1 MNKYV
6 IFPGNN
12 GRVFLK
18 PLLDK
23 RGNWVEGDVQ
33 DLKVNFIWKPVL
45 MSVKVIPNLGIC
57 LSR

>member
-12 GRVFLK
+12 GRLLLK

-23 RGNWVEGDVQ
+23 RGNWVEGDPQ
-33 DLKVNFIWKPVL
+33 DLQANFIWKPIL
-45 MSVKVIPNLGIC
+45 LSVKVTKT
-57 LSR
+57 

>member
-12 GRVFLK
+12 GRLFLK

-23 RGNWVEGDVQ
+23 RGNWLEQETQ
-33 DLKVNFIWKPVL
+33 DLRSNFIWKPIL
-45 MSVKVIPNLGIC
+45 LSVKVLTT
-57 LSR
+57 